1 MTSLFSLHHGD
12 CTAVLATLPESSVDL
27 VVTDPPYVCR
37 YRDRAGRVIAN
48 DDNPAWIAPAF
59 RETFRVMKPDSL
71 CVSFY
76 GWQHVEAFMRAWKE
90 AGLAPVG
97 HLVWP
102 KEYASRTGYL
112 AARHEQ
118 AFLLAKGNPPKP
130 STPLSD
136 VQPWTYSGN
145 RLHPTQKAVSILEP
159 LITALSQPG
168 DIVLDPFAGSGT
180 TGVASA
186 RLQRRFIGIE
196 LDPDYHRTAQ
206 ERVGAAY
213 QRRAL
218 TQLRCVA

>member
-159 LITALSQPG
+159 LIVAFSQPG
-168 DIVLDPFAGSGT
+168 DTVLDPFAGSGT

-196 LDPDYHRTAQ
+196 LDPGHHRAAEQ
-206 ERVGAAY
+206 RVTTAY

-218 TQLRCVA
+218 ALLRCVA